1 MRRFFLLCFAFVIP
15 CFNGC
20 TRTYHHFQVALNPSL
35 YRGLTTASLSIK
47 YSAGNIKDSVLI
59 FPIDN
64 GQIISSQSDGA
75 VSGYFRSDWGG
86 IRLFSFSPTSSQQ
99 DYSSLLGTNESVQ
112 KVSVWIDN
120 NLLYNADF
128 TREAARKAD
137 VIIENISFPKSSI
150 ELLGSIPLGFDSTE
164 YTLSLYNKSKDS
176 CFILYSTPMQ
186 QNIST
191 TLRAFGR
198 INLYGFVA
206 VDSRLNKDVGD
217 GLKNYVPEITVHRKD
232 SLGRDTTV
240 YKRSPQQPTMRSEWQ
255 YTYRLPIFLN
265 SYTNKFP
272 QASYILEIP

>member
-1 MRRFFLLCFAFVIP
+1 MQRFFFLCCAFVIP
-15 CFNGC
+15 CFYGC

-35 YRGLTTASLSIK
+35 YGSLATASLAIK

-64 GQIISSQSDGA
+64 GQIISSQSNGGI
-75 VSGYFRSDWGG
+75 SGYFRSDWVG

-128 TREAARKAD
+128 TREVARKAD
-137 VIIENISFPKSSI
+137 VIIENISFAKSST

-164 YTLSLYNKSKDS
+164 YTLSLYNKSKDT

-191 TLRAFGR
+191 TLRAFSK

-217 GLKNYVPEITVHRKD
+217 ALKNYVPEITVHRKD

-255 YTYRLPIFLN
+255 YTYTLPIFLN
-265 SYTNKFP
+265 SYTNRLP